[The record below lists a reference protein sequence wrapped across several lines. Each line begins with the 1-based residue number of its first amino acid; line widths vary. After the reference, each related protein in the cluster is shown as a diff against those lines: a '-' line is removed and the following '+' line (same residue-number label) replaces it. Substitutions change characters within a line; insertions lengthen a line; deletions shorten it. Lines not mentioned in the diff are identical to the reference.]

1 LQSPAHIPTFAS
13 RTNKEYR
20 VEQYRGTT
28 ICSVRRGKQVVMG
41 GDGQVTLGNTVM
53 KSNARKVRRMYK
65 DQVIAGFAGAT
76 ADAFTLFERFEG
88 KLEKYSGNLVRAAV
102 EMAKD
107 WRTDRVLRRL
117 EALLAIADKENSL
130 LISGNGDVIE
140 PESGLIAIGSGGPFA
155 QAAAMAYLDGT
166 ELDAESIVRKSLGI
180 ASEICIY
187 TNDNI
192 IIETLDIGKN

>member
-1 LQSPAHIPTFAS
+1 M
-13 RTNKEYR
+13 
-20 VEQYRGTT
+20 EQYRGTT
-28 ICSVRRGKQVVMG
+28 ICSVRRGNKVVMG

-107 WRTDRVLRRL
+107 WRTDRMLRRL
-117 EALLAIADKENSL
+117 EALLAIADRENSL

-140 PESGLIAIGSGGPFA
+140 PEHGLIAIGSGGPFA
-155 QAAAMAYLDGT
+155 QSAALAYLDGT
-166 ELDAESIVRKSLGI
+166 DLDAEEIVRRSLKI
-180 ASEICIY
+180 AADICIY
-187 TNDNI
+187 TNRNLS
-192 IIETLDIGKN
+192 IEELRV

>member
-1 LQSPAHIPTFAS
+1 M
-13 RTNKEYR
+13 
-20 VEQYRGTT
+20 EQYRGTT
-28 ICSVRRGKQVVMG
+28 ICSVRKGDLVVMG

-53 KSNARKVRRMYK
+53 KSNARKVRRMYN

-102 EMAKD
+102 ELAKD
-107 WRTDRVLRRL
+107 WRTDRMLRRL
-117 EALLAIADKENSL
+117 EALLAIADKNNSL

-140 PESGLIAIGSGGPFA
+140 PENGLIAIGSGGPFA
-155 QAAAMAYLDGT
+155 QSAAMAYLDGT
-166 ELDAESIVRKSLGI
+166 DLDAEEIVRNSLRI
-180 ASEICIY
+180 ASDICIY

-192 IIETLDIGKN
+192 IIEKLLIK